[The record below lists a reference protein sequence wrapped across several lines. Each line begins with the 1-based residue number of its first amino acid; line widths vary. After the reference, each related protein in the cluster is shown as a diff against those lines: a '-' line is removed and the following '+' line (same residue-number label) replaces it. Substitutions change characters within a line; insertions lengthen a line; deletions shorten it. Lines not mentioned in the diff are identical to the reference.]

1 MYCTALYF
9 LVRSQ
14 IASRKVHIAENA
26 GRELAP
32 CNDSQAYVTI
42 GNQEAKLPK
51 CDGFASATLEKN
63 YRKTRCVP

>member
-42 GNQEAKLPK
+42 GNQQAKLPK
-51 CDGFASATLEKN
+51 CDGFASATLEKKD
-63 YRKTRCVP
+63 RKTRCVP